1 MSRVVVLGGIN
12 WDTTIF
18 VKRFPQAGEETVVRQ
33 VIQTPGGKG
42 GNTAIAA
49 VRLLGRN
56 KVAIFGAIGN
66 DWIASEQ
73 LRIFDEE
80 GVDVACLK
88 RTLDQR
94 SGQAFVVVD
103 ETGENLVYTHL
114 GANASLSP
122 DDLNEPA
129 RKDQISRAS
138 CIAIINPPLETAIKM
153 AQEAKLLGKRITY
166 DPGVNSEKGLDK
178 LQPIIKCTDYIIAN
192 ESEVKNLT
200 GTEDWVRASEIL
212 RRCNSQLKVIT
223 KLGGRGSIMFGID
236 GIIRCEAFDLQA
248 IGMVVTNTVGCGD
261 AFLGAFTAA
270 LSDNLSDLEAL
281 RWGTCCAGLKA
292 AKPETRGS
300 PDRETFLKHMGQV
313 KVTKRSS

>member
-1 MSRVVVLGGIN
+1 MALSRVVVLGGIN

-200 GTEDWVRASEIL
+200 GTEDWVKASEIL

-248 IGMVVTNTVGCGD
+248 IGMSSHEYCGVW
-261 AFLGAFTAA
+261 
-270 LSDNLSDLEAL
+270 
-281 RWGTCCAGLKA
+281 RCV
-292 AKPETRGS
+292 P
-300 PDRETFLKHMGQV
+300 
-313 KVTKRSS
+313 RSIYCSTL